1 MLRPVNNRTLM
12 RSNDIYNF
20 QKPLESDTM
29 NYCSL
34 QPVENNNNNNKEID
48 ELLLKYNN
56 LQKQTNI
63 IRGKLEQL
71 GFNFS

>member
-1 MLRPVNNRTLM
+1 MLQPVHNRTLM
-12 RSNDIYNF
+12 RSNNTYNS

-29 NYCSL
+29 NYCPL
-34 QPVENNNNNNKEID
+34 KPVENKEID
-48 ELLLKYNN
+48 ELLFKYNN

-71 GFNFS
+71 GYNFS

>member
-12 RSNDIYNF
+12 RSNNTYNS

-34 QPVENNNNNNKEID
+34 QPVENNNKEID